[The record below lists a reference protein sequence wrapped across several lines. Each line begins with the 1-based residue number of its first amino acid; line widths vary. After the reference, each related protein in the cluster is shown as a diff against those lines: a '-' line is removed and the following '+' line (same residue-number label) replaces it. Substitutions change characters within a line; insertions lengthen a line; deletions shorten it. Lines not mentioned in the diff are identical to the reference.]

1 MRPRAWRWR
10 STVPVTLAIA
20 WMLGAASP
28 AGAYSALAH
37 EAIIDA
43 AWDGSIVPALRARFK
58 TTSEEDLKRA
68 RAFAYGGSLIQDI
81 GYYPFSSRFF
91 GDLTHYV
98 RSGDFVEAL
107 IREAADVN
115 EYAFAL
121 GALAHYAAD
130 NTGHPL
136 AVNRAVPVLYPKLRE
151 RFGDIVNYGQ
161 NPAAHLKTEFGF
173 DVIQVARGRY
183 ASGAFHD
190 FIGFEVSKPV
200 IARAFTAT
208 YGLDLKD
215 VFAALDLS
223 IGTFRWTVNTTI
235 PSMTKVAW
243 ELKEKEIVALTPEV
257 TRERFIFSQTQAEY
271 EQRWGAE
278 YKRPGW
284 THKVFAAV
292 MRIVPR
298 FGPFKPLAF
307 EPPTADTEKWFLESF
322 AKTVTYYRALVDQA
336 RHSPLSIV
344 NRNFDTGDATRAG
357 QYPLA
362 DKTYAQ
368 LVVRLADESDKGS
381 RLPAALLSNIRAFYA
396 DRSAPIETKQHRKD
410 WNKLMRALE
419 QLNGGQ

>member
-1 MRPRAWRWR
+1 MRSRARRWR
-10 STVPVTLAIA
+10 PVVPVVLGIAWTLASPA
-20 WMLGAASP
+20 P

-43 AWDGSIVPALRARFK
+43 VWEGSIVPVLRARF
-58 TTSEEDLKRA
+58 TSVRDDDLKRA

-107 IREAADVN
+107 IREATDVT

-136 AVNRAVPVLYPKLRE
+136 AVNRAVPELYPDLRQ
-151 RFGDIVNYGQ
+151 RFGDVITYGQ

-173 DVIQVARGRY
+173 DVVQVARGRY

-200 IARAFTAT
+200 MERAFKST
-208 YGLDLKD
+208 YGLDLKE
-215 VFAALDLS
+215 VFAAIDVS
-223 IGTFRWTVNTTI
+223 IGTFRWAVNTTI
-235 PSMTKVAW
+235 PAMTKVAW
-243 ELKEKEIVALTPEV
+243 ELKEKEIVALTPSI
-257 TRERFIFSQTQAEY
+257 TRERFVFSQTRAEY
-271 EQRWGAE
+271 EQRWGTE
-278 YKRPGW
+278 YQRPGW
-284 THKVFAAV
+284 IHKCLAAL

-307 EPPTADTEKWFLESF
+307 EPPTADTEKWFVESF
-322 AKTVTYYRALVDQA
+322 ARTVSYYRTLIDDA
-336 RHSPLSIV
+336 RRSALSIA
-344 NRNFDTGDATRAG
+344 NRNFDTGAQTKAG
-357 QYPLA
+357 RYSLA

-368 LVVRLADESDKGS
+368 LVERLAKERDKGS
-381 RLPAALLSNIRAFYA
+381 SPPAPLLSDIHAFYA
-396 DRSAPIETKQHRKD
+396 DPAAPIDTKKHRKE
-410 WNKLMRALE
+410 WTKLTRSLE
-419 QLNGGQ
+419 RLK